1 MTQIQNQRQMS
12 SSLLVPDALSHLGL
26 SGSLAQVES
35 SIVSGSLVLEW
46 MDRFAGIDWVVKDSE
61 NNIGG
66 IASRIRFVSAA
77 HPYPYE
83 EFTVRCDK
91 YYGAISEYDKRI
103 HAIKHGYM
111 FPTFTMQSWYSGSV
125 FLCGAYILTKDLY
138 KFAEEFE
145 YLVSTEHSDR
155 EFKAIKWH
163 DLERTGYKIV
173 VK

>member
-1 MTQIQNQRQMS
+1 MTLIQQDRQIS
-12 SSLLVPDALSHLGL
+12 SSLLVPDALNHLGFTQEIQHVETQT
-26 SGSLAQVES
+26 SGSIICQWL
-35 SIVSGSLVLEW
+35 
-46 MDRFAGIDWVVKDSE
+46 DRFAGIDYITRDDH

-66 IASRIRFVSAA
+66 IASRIRFVSTS
-77 HPYPYE
+77 HPDPYE

-91 YYGAISEYDKRI
+91 YFGAISEYDKRI

-111 FPTFTMQSWYSGSV
+111 FPTFTMQSWYSGSL

-138 KFAEEFE
+138 KFSEEFE